1 MTFDPD
7 TSAKITSYR
16 PRHAPPGW
24 EAVADQVRATVAASA
39 PWVGY
44 RIERLLHVV
53 GRLAIW
59 CHGRGLPADPEV
71 WLRHET
77 IDAFVLAGC
86 ADLAPRTAQ
95 TYRSWLRQV
104 RAALAWAQRGESTP
118 VALSAPNERTAP
130 YTPTE
135 LARLRGWAAHLR
147 SQARSDALALIALAA
162 GCGLTSAELAAVRG
176 SHVRVLDDGTVI
188 VAAPGTTRLIVAR
201 AAFEHDLAVAAD
213 TALTGGDR
221 YLFRPGRTAAYAKN
235 LVASWTWTHRPTG
248 TLPPLSAR
256 RLRAGWIVELLS
268 ARIDLTVVAAAAGLA
283 PSALARCRAARCGP
297 ASRAARADAR
307 ARLRSPR

>member
-1 MTFDPD
+1 MSSDHHKVLLSVNVTRDCNGCLSSHYGWSVTFDPD

-16 PRHAPPGW
+16 PRSAPPGW

-44 RIERLLHVV
+44 RIERLLHMV

-118 VALSAPNERTAP
+118 VALSAPSERTAP
-130 YTPTE
+130 
-135 LARLRGWAAHLR
+135 
-147 SQARSDALALIALAA
+147 
-162 GCGLTSAELAAVRG
+162 
-176 SHVRVLDDGTVI
+176 
-188 VAAPGTTRLIVAR
+188 
-201 AAFEHDLAVAAD
+201 
-213 TALTGGDR
+213 
-221 YLFRPGRTAAYAKN
+221 
-235 LVASWTWTHRPTG
+235 THRPNWPG
-248 TLPPLSAR
+248 CAGGPP
-256 RLRAGWIVELLS
+256 
-268 ARIDLTVVAAAAGLA
+268 TF
-283 PSALARCRAARCGP
+283 AARP
-297 ASRAARADAR
+297 AAMPSR
-307 ARLRSPR
+307 